1 MSYTEGDQKRQ
12 GQIVL
17 CVHAT
22 HAHTHTHTHTYTHT
36 HTHTR
41 ARAEHSTTNADT
53 KHKREHT
60 YYYLLSAKAKAQN
73 SCSVECTALTRYN
86 KDALSNNSWPPHKV
100 VEEVIEPCPQS
111 NHPHQSNVPP
121 HSSYVPA
128 ITATS
133 SCTPQLWMPHR
144 TCHASLSL
152 EVVTPEGQQPSR
164 NDEKPRLMGE
174 IPLGCV
180 FGEEGITIIG
190 SVEKAVVVVPVVVCV
205 SQILKVSVSIACKR
219 ESAVGRVR
227 ARCATR
233 TAHVAL
239 TGSMCNTRTRETSGC
254 SAESDAHK
262 SVAVYKT

>member
-1 MSYTEGDQKRQ
+1 
-12 GQIVL
+12 V
-17 CVHAT
+17 
-22 HAHTHTHTHTYTHT
+22 
-36 HTHTR
+36 
-41 ARAEHSTTNADT
+41 
-53 KHKREHT
+53 
-60 YYYLLSAKAKAQN
+60 
-73 SCSVECTALTRYN
+73 LTRYN

-121 HSSYVPA
+121 HSSNVPT

-144 TCHASLSL
+144 PCHASLSL

-205 SQILKVSVSIACKR
+205 SQILKVRVNIACKR
-219 ESAVGRVR
+219 ERAVGRVR
-227 ARCATR
+227 ARCEQHTSLSLAACVTLAQEKQAGAAQR
-233 TAHVAL
+233 AMLTKASRFTKSNGAAHL
-239 TGSMCNTRTRETSGC
+239 W
-254 SAESDAHK
+254 
-262 SVAVYKT
+262 SVLPPLNMFQCPTFA